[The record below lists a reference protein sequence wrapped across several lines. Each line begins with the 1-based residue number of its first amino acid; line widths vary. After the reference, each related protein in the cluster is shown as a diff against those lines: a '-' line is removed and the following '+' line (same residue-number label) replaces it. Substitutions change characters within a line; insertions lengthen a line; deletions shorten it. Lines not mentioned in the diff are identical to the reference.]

1 MNKNVDD
8 NRSLATNRKA
18 LHDYEVLQRVEAGL
32 VLRGTEVKV
41 LRDGKG
47 GLAGAFASIDK
58 NTNEAWLEG
67 VNIPGYEFGNIYNH
81 DSHRRR
87 KLLLHAREI
96 LRLREH
102 VEQKGNTLVPL
113 ALYLKHGR
121 VKCEIGICRGKA
133 QYDKRETI
141 KRRETDL
148 ATRRAVAHAMKRG

>member
-1 MNKNVDD
+1 MKKNVRDD
-8 NRSLATNRKA
+8 RSLATNRKA

-41 LRDGKG
+41 LRDGRG

-67 VNIPGYEFGNIYNH
+67 VNIPGYEFGSVYNH

-102 VEQKGNTLVPL
+102 AERKGNTLVPL
-113 ALYLKHGR
+113 SLYLKNGR

-133 QYDKRETI
+133 QYDKREAI
-141 KRRETDL
+141 KRRETDRE
-148 ATRRAVAHAMKRG
+148 TRRAAAHAMKRG